1 MSTTF
6 DPLHK
11 WLGIPPEEQPP
22 NVYRLLGIQTMEADL
37 DVISNAA
44 DQRMAYLRNFAV
56 GPHAAYAENLLNQV
70 ASARLCL
77 LNSRTKKVYDA
88 NLKNRPAKGPMT
100 PPPAGAAPAAADE
113 GALFGHYVLFER
125 TGGGRAGPVYKA
137 KTRTDGQLVSLKI
150 LPPAMAKEGQML
162 KRFER
167 EIQIAAK
174 SKHPNVVR
182 GLAAGEQDGI
192 QFLVLEYVD
201 GTDLGEAIGRLG
213 PLDVPRAV
221 NYMQQAARGLSY
233 LHANGIFHRNIKPQ
247 NLLIDRQGHVKIAN
261 LTLARLAE
269 TGDHDVPEEN
279 LTQTGD
285 MLGSADYLAPEQASD
300 ASKIDG
306 RADVYSLGCTLFHLL
321 SGRPPYPGK
330 NLVDKLMAHRA
341 NPIPSLTALRK
352 DVPPQ
357 LDKILAKM
365 MAKQV
370 ADRYASMDD
379 VIAAFDRV
387 NEPENEPAGGLL
399 GRIKGFFR
407 RGK

>member
-22 NVYRLLGIQTMEADL
+22 HAYRLLGIQTLETDA
-37 DVISNAA
+37 DVISNSA
-44 DQRMAYLRNFAV
+44 DQRMVYLRNFAV
-56 GPHAAYAENLLNQV
+56 GPYAAYAENLLNQI

-77 LNSRTKKVYDA
+77 LNPRTKQMYDA
-88 NLKNRPAKGPMT
+88 NLKNRAAKGPIGQL
-100 PPPAGAAPAAADE
+100 PAGAAPAAADE
-113 GALFGHYVLFER
+113 GALFGHYILFER
-125 TGGGRAGPVYKA
+125 IGGGRAAPVYKA

-150 LPPAMAKEGQML
+150 LPPAVAKEGQML

-201 GTDLGEAIGRLG
+201 GTDLAEAVSRLG

-221 NYMQQAARGLSY
+221 NYTQQAARGLSY
-233 LHANGIFHRNIKPQ
+233 LHANGIYHRNIKPH

-269 TGDHDVPEEN
+269 TGDHDGNEEG

-285 MLGSADYLAPEQASD
+285 MLGSADYLAPEQASN
-300 ASKIDG
+300 ASGIDG
-306 RADVYSLGCTLFHLL
+306 RADIYSLGCTLFHLL
-321 SGRPPYPGK
+321 SGRPPFPGK

-341 NPIPSLTALRK
+341 TPVPSLAAMRP
-352 DVPPQ
+352 DVTPQ
-357 LDKILAKM
+357 LDKIVAKM

-370 ADRYASMDD
+370 ADRYASMDE
-379 VIAAFDRV
+379 VAAALDRM
-387 NEPENEPAGGLL
+387 NDPQSKSSGGLL
-399 GRIKGFFR
+399 ARIKAFFR
-407 RGK
+407 REK